1 MTMMTNYHFN
11 SLDLA
16 EVLQEEGYGIDE
28 DSGEVYTD
36 PESKRDLL
44 IILASLGKLNVGRGI
59 DADDPFKLSFT
70 IPYWNCYNSFEGY
83 CKQFP
88 HEQQCKC
95 YDV

>member
-1 MTMMTNYHFN
+1 MTMTTNYHFN
-11 SLDLA
+11 PIDLA
-16 EVLQEEGYGIDE
+16 EVLEEEGYGIDE

-36 PESKRDLL
+36 PERKRDLL
-44 IILASLGKLNVGRGI
+44 IILASLGKLNVERGI
-59 DADDPFKLSFT
+59 NADDPFKLCFS

-83 CKQFP
+83 CEHFP